1 MKNTEKE
8 QLRQEILTKNI
19 FMRQLR
25 IWFLLSILI
34 ALSSGLIAFWG
45 FTGFEDPLLPTVSAS
60 VRIVLAWIGTVIGTL
75 SFLFSGLVVIG
86 LINGRKHVLSLIDRI
101 NGR

>member
-34 ALSSGLIAFWG
+34 ALSAGLIAFWG

-86 LINGRKHVLSLIDRI
+86 LINGRKHVLSLIDKI